1 MHLQNADLRRRL
13 AESERVEKVLSGRG
27 RLVLRPSG
35 TEPLI
40 RVMIEGAD
48 AGENHRLADGIA
60 EAIRQAH

>member
-1 MHLQNADLRRRL
+1 
-13 AESERVEKVLSGRG
+13 LSGRG

-35 TEPLI
+35 TESLI

-60 EAIRQAH
+60 EAIRRAH